1 MMETSRE
8 QHAEQCRRAKAS
20 WRPTCGRHERT
31 KRCYVG
37 ETGVT
42 TSPLAGKPAPPNV
55 LVDVPR
61 LVTAY
66 YTEAPD
72 RGWPARRFG
81 LERRDI
87 AAPRSKGASTNRTF
101 SRSRR
106 PSAISAETAGGGGY
120 GDPRRRDID
129 RPLFL
134 GVDTHTLSAPAQAS
148 ALAVFAANG
157 VEVML
162 AQNDEYTSGGAVVE
176 PALPRHADPST
187 STTAAVGARRKPA
200 R

>member
-1 MMETSRE
+1 M
-8 QHAEQCRRAKAS
+8 
-20 WRPTCGRHERT
+20 
-31 KRCYVG
+31 
-37 ETGVT
+37 
-42 TSPLAGKPAPPNV
+42 AGQ
-55 LVDVPR
+55 
-61 LVTAY
+61 
-66 YTEAPD
+66 EI
-72 RGWPARRFG
+72 RFG
-81 LERRDI
+81 TSGHRGSALERSFNESHVLAI
-87 AAPRSKGASTNRTF
+87 AQAVCDFR
-101 SRSRR
+101 
-106 PSAISAETAGGGGY
+106 
-120 GDPRRRDID
+120 RRRDID